1 MLSEGGLGVLHW
13 GKSIYK
19 VLREVVVA
27 ASGLFSCELIMTSVS
42 DWLHSCCAELL
53 MYYSE
58 MLKS

>member
-1 MLSEGGLGVLHW
+1 M
-13 GKSIYK
+13 YK

-27 ASGLFSCELIMTSVS
+27 ASGLFTCELIMTSVS
-42 DWLHSCCAELL
+42 DWLRSCCAELL